1 MPARER
7 AKAAALSAPA
17 EVPPA
22 EVMPAEAK
30 PAEVPPA
37 EVAAPAEP
45 SGRRVASREAR
56 RGRGSRPPRTAALG
70 KRRRLPWPH
79 SLVPWYMAPC
89 SSLACLEWARYR
101 RAQRKR
107 HSKHAARA
115 CTAARRALDAVA
127 AG

>member
-7 AKAAALSAPA
+7 AKAAALST
-17 EVPPA
+17 PA
-22 EVMPAEAK
+22 EVMPAEAA

-45 SGRRVASREAR
+45 SGQREAR
-56 RGRGSRPPRTAALG
+56 RGRRQPRAAAVG

-79 SLVPWYMAPC
+79 SLLPWYMAPC

-115 CTAARRALDAVA
+115 YTAARRALDAVA